1 VSEPAVSIPRGDSDG
16 FTAERQL
23 VPDARFALA
32 ALLGYGDRVRDEAL
46 ARAERRLRSLSPEA
60 RRAVEALAA
69 RIIEEFLHVPATRLR
84 EAAGSPE
91 GLVYASVAHGLFG
104 ANGSA
109 R

>member
-1 VSEPAVSIPRGDSDG
+1 MSEPAVSVPWGDSDG
-16 FTAERQL
+16 VTAERQP

-69 RIIEEFLHVPATRLR
+69 RIVDEFLDVPATRLR
-84 EAAGSPE
+84 EAAGSPD

-104 ANGSA
+104 ARGST